1 MSLKKVH
8 HNQPN
13 DFKFTEENQNKMS
26 EILKK
31 YPDENK
37 KSAVMP
43 LLYLAQRQ
51 NDNWIHY
58 QR

>member
-26 EILKK
+26 EILKNIQMK
-31 YPDENK
+31 TK
-37 KSAVMP
+37 KVP
-43 LLYLAQRQ
+43 LCLYFILLK
-51 NDNWIHY
+51 DKMIIGFHY